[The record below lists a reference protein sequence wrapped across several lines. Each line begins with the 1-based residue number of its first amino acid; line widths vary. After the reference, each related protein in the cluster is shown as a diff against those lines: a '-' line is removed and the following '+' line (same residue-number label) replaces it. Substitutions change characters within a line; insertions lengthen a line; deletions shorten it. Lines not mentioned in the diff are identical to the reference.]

1 MGRES
6 SEEKREEG
14 CLLGSSGLSSEFDG
28 VSTEQTEDGLY
39 EVTEKERIGFLLL

>member
-6 SEEKREEG
+6 SEATREEG
-14 CLLGSSGLSSEFDG
+14 CLLVSSGLSSEFDG

>member
-6 SEEKREEG
+6 SEAKREEG
-14 CLLGSSGLSSEFDG
+14 CLLVSSGLSSEFDG

-39 EVTEKERIGFLLL
+39 EVTEKERISFLLL